1 MQINLSILIAF
12 ILYFGAMVAIG
23 VYFYN
28 KSKNISDYFLG
39 GRQLGSWVTALSAQ
53 ASDMSGWLLLGLPA
67 AAYISG
73 LSASW
78 IAIGLAIGTYFNW
91 KLVAVRMRKFTAV
104 ADDSITIPQYLQNR
118 FVSNSSLIR
127 SVCAVIIFVFFL
139 VYTASAFS
147 TGAKLFQYVF
157 KLDYVVALTIGSL
170 IIISYTFMGGFLAA
184 CWTDFVQGMMMF
196 CALAIVPFAAAFN
209 TPGISAE
216 FISGLGG
223 ANFLNLFSDAGGKLA
238 LVTIISGLAW
248 GLGYFG
254 MPHILVRFMAI
265 KDSKMIKKSRT
276 IAMIWVLVSL
286 VAAVAVGIF
295 GMAYLGG
302 NGFYANAGAAEVI
315 FMDLV
320 TRLFPGFIAG
330 ILLSAILAA
339 AMSTAD
345 SQLLVAASAVSND
358 FYKAVVRKN
367 ASDKELMW
375 VSRAAVIVIAVLAYL
390 LALDPNSSVMKLVS
404 YAWAGFGS
412 AFGPVILMSLFWKR
426 LTMKGAI
433 AGMITGGVVVVL
445 WENVPALAATGLYS
459 LVPGFILAMAA
470 IVTVSLIDKE
480 PSKEVQELFE
490 RAKNAVV

>member
-1 MQINLSILIAF
+1 MQIDIGILIAF
-12 ILYFGAMVAIG
+12 IIYFALMVWIG
-23 VYFYN
+23 FYFYH
-28 KSKNISDYFLG
+28 KSNNISDYFLG

-67 AAYISG
+67 AAFWSG
-73 LSASW
+73 LSAAW
-78 IAIGLAIGTYFNW
+78 IAIGLALGTYFNW
-91 KLVAVRMRKFTAV
+91 KLVAVRLRKFTYV

-118 FVSNSSLIR
+118 FCSKSTAIR

-157 KLDYVVALTIGSL
+157 HFDYIVALTVGAV
-170 IIISYTFMGGFLAA
+170 IIIAYTFLGGFLAA
-184 CWTDFVQGMMMF
+184 CWTDFIQGMLMF
-196 CALAIVPFAAAFN
+196 CALIVVPVVAAF
-209 TPGISAE
+209 TTSGISPE
-216 FISGLGG
+216 LITSFGG
-223 ANFLNLFSDAGGKLA
+223 TNYLNLFADASGKVA
-238 LVTIISGLAW
+238 LVTIVSGLVW

-265 KDSKMIKKSRT
+265 KDSSMIKKSRI
-276 IAMIWVLVSL
+276 IAMIWVLISL
-286 VAAVAVGIF
+286 CAAVFVGIVGIAF
-295 GMAYLGG
+295 LGG
-302 NGFYANAGAAEVI
+302 RGIYADVGAAEVI

-358 FYKAVVRKN
+358 FYKALFRKD

-375 VSRAAVIVIAVLAYL
+375 VSRAAVMVIAITAYL
-390 LALDPNSSVMKLVS
+390 LALDPNSSVMGLVS

-412 AFGPVILMSLFWKR
+412 SFGPVILLSLFWKR
-426 LTMKGAI
+426 LTMKGAV
-433 AGMITGGVVVVL
+433 AGMVVGGATVVL
-445 WENVPALAATGLYS
+445 WENLPALAGTGLYS
-459 LVPGFILAMAA
+459 LMPGFALAL
-470 IVTVSLIDKE
+470 IVIVVVSLIDKE
-480 PSKEVQELFE
+480 PSKEVQDLFE
-490 RAKNAVV
+490 RAKSAQI